1 MAYSLHDFIGNIGVI
16 LILGSYYWLQTG
28 KTSADDMNYSVIN
41 VLGALF
47 ILVSLTRDF
56 NLSAVI
62 IECAWLA
69 ISLYGIRRVYARRKA
84 NAA

>member
-41 VLGALF
+41 GLGALF

-69 ISLYGIRRVYARRKA
+69 ISLYGICRVYARRKT

>member
-16 LILGSYYWLQTG
+16 LILGSYYWLQAG
-28 KTSADDMNYSVIN
+28 KTSAEDLSYSIIN
-41 VLGALF
+41 GLGALF
-47 ILVSLTRDF
+47 ILVSLSRDF

-69 ISLYGIRRVYARRKA
+69 ISLYGIYRLRMRRKA
-84 NAA
+84 NPT